1 MKQSAKVFLKTIIIL
16 FMLGL
21 GAYYIFLTYIRPPV
35 VDYSGMSS
43 KVDQA
48 IDQVL
53 ISLGASN
60 DNIIKVFKEEK
71 KLDQATWI
79 QTTKEIR
86 IAETVDLSEAGKAL
100 QKAIESQGAR
110 SITLTVNAESNTL
123 SLKAGVKNIILEI
136 LVLRHKVSLPKYR
149 AAILIDDLGYDLQ
162 VVTRLLALQE
172 PLTFAILPGERY
184 SKVIADKVT
193 KAGYEVILHQPME
206 PLDYPKNDPGKRA
219 ILIKMTSA
227 AVKAMLLKNIGEVP
241 FVSGVNNHMGSK
253 VTENE
258 PKMREVMGLLKEHSL
273 FFVDSRTST
282 KSVAYKIAKKIGL
295 RAAYNQVFLDNENNL
310 EYIKKQLDLV
320 AKIAVKNG
328 RVVAIGHCERKETL
342 LALQEKLPEF
352 KKMGIEIVPV
362 SQLVE

>member
-1 MKQSAKVFLKTIIIL
+1 MIIIL

-53 ISLGASN
+53 VSFGASN
-60 DNIIKVFKEEK
+60 VNIIKVFREEK
-71 KLDQATWI
+71 KLDKAAWI
-79 QTTKEIR
+79 QTTKEIK
-86 IAETVDLSEAGKAL
+86 IAETIDLSEAGKAL
-100 QKAIESQGAR
+100 QKAIAAQGAR
-110 SITLTVNAESNTL
+110 VITLTVNAEANTL

-136 LVLRHKVSLPKYR
+136 LVLRRKAAAPKYR
-149 AAILIDDLGYDLQ
+149 AAIIIDDLGYDQ
-162 VVTRLLALQE
+162 QAASQLLALQE

-184 SKVIADKVT
+184 SKIIAEKVT

-206 PLDYPKNDPGKRA
+206 PLDYPKINVGKRA
-219 ILIKMTSA
+219 ILMKMD
-227 AVKAMLLKNIGEVP
+227 KQQLREMLEENIRDVP
-241 FVSGVNNHMGSK
+241 YVNGINNHMGSRI
-253 VTENE
+253 TEDTD
-258 PKMREVMGLLKEHSL
+258 KMQEIMNILKEHSL
-273 FFVDSRTST
+273 FFVDSKTSP
-282 KSVAYKIAKKIGL
+282 KSIAYKTAKKMGL

-320 AKIAVKNG
+320 AKIAKKNG

-352 KKMGIEIVPV
+352 KKLGIEIVPV

>member
-1 MKQSAKVFLKTIIIL
+1 MKKKAKAFLRSLIIVSII
-16 FMLGL
+16 GL
-21 GAYYIFLTYIRPPV
+21 GVYYVYLTYIRPPV

-48 IDQVL
+48 IDLVL
-53 ISLGASN
+53 VSFGATN

-86 IAETVDLSEAGKAL
+86 IAETIDLSEAGKAL
-100 QKAIESQGAR
+100 QKAIEAQGAR
-110 SITLTVNAESNTL
+110 IITLTVDAATNTL

-136 LVLRHKVSLPKYR
+136 LVLRRQSNLPKYR
-149 AAILIDDLGYDLQ
+149 AAILIDDLGYDMQ
-162 VVTRLLALQE
+162 AVTRLLALRE

-184 SKVIADKVT
+184 SKVIAEKVN

-206 PLDYPKNDPGKRA
+206 PLGYPKEDPGKRA
-219 ILIKMTSA
+219 ILMKMTSA
-227 AVKAMLLKNIGEVP
+227 AVKAMLLKNISDIP
-241 FVSGVNNHMGSK
+241 FVDGVNNHMGSK

-258 PKMREVMGLLKEHSL
+258 LKMQEVMGVLKEYKL
-273 FFVDSRTST
+273 LFVDSRTST
-282 KSVAYKIAKKIGL
+282 KSVAYKTAKKMGL
-295 RAAYNQVFLDNENNL
+295 RIAYNQVFLDTEDNL
-310 EYIKKQLDLV
+310 GYIKKQLDLV

-352 KKMGIEIVPV
+352 KKLGITIVPV

>member
-1 MKQSAKVFLKTIIIL
+1 MSIIL

-21 GAYYIFLTYIRPPV
+21 GAYYLFLTYIRPPV
-35 VDYSGMSS
+35 VDYSRMSS

-53 ISLGASN
+53 VSLGAGN

-86 IAETVDLSEAGKAL
+86 IAETIDLSEAGKAL
-100 QKAIESQGAR
+100 QKAIEAQGAR
-110 SITLTVNAESNTL
+110 VITLTVNAEESTL

-136 LVLRHKVSLPKYR
+136 LVLRRKAAAPKYR

-162 VVTRLLALQE
+162 VVTQLLALQE

-184 SKVIADKVT
+184 SKVIAEKVT
-193 KAGYEVILHQPME
+193 NAGYEVILHQPME
-206 PLDYPKNDPGKRA
+206 PLDYPKINVGKRA
-219 ILIKMTSA
+219 ILMKMD
-227 AVKAMLLKNIGEVP
+227 KQQLREMLEKNIRDVP
-241 FVSGVNNHMGSK
+241 YINGINNHMGSR
-253 VTENE
+253 VTEDAEKTQEIMNI
-258 PKMREVMGLLKEHSL
+258 LKEHRL
-273 FFVDSRTST
+273 FFVDSKTSP
-282 KSVAYKIAKKIGL
+282 KSIAYKTAKKTGIKT
-295 RAAYNQVFLDNENNL
+295 AYNQVFLDNQDDL
-310 EYIKKQLDLV
+310 EYIKKQLDKV
-320 AKIAVKNG
+320 AEIAFKNKK
-328 RVVAIGHCERKETL
+328 VIAIGHCERKETL

-352 KKMGIEIVPV
+352 KKLGIEIVPV